1 MSFAPADGKNS
12 RMNEDKRV
20 SLGDIFDEFL
30 FNKPAPTAGKSS
42 KGGGNA
48 ASTAHGAM
56 SGSNVKGGGGA
67 GGGNSKEGKDE
78 DDGEDME
85 YDSVEGED
93 FDEEGGD
100 GKKRKRPSNGMQRS
114 MTEEQ
119 KIERRLGE
127 NS

>member
-1 MSFAPADGKNS
+1 MSFALADGKNN

-42 KGGGNA
+42 NA

-56 SGSNVKGGGGA
+56 SSFNIKREGGVGV

-100 GKKRKRPSNGMQRS
+100 GKKRKRPSS
-114 MTEEQ
+114 
-119 KIERRLGE
+119 L
-127 NS
+127 